1 MKSTV
6 AYYLMLLYLTVM
18 IHPLLPIVADVWCH
32 AFSEI
37 NHLATVHAKYGT
49 HHLEIS
55 LSKSADENNGKNNNT
70 GKIENFAAEHFLQ
83 SPDKIIPKYP
93 VANVFPLL
101 IQSDL
106 FFIFLLKHTPP
117 PKFYC

>member
-1 MKSTV
+1 MKSTI
-6 AYYLMLLYLTVM
+6 AYYLMLLYITVM
-18 IHPLLPIVADVWCH
+18 VHPLLPIVCDAWCH
-32 AFSEI
+32 TFYEI

-55 LSKSADENNGKNNNT
+55 VSKSGNDKNDNNVAKT
-70 GKIENFAAEHFLQ
+70 ETSTSEHTLPQ
-83 SPDKIIPKYP
+83 ANINMPAHII
-93 VANVFPLL
+93 ARSFPLL

-106 FFIFLLKHTPP
+106 FSIFLLNHTPP

>member
-1 MKSTV
+1 MKSTI

-18 IHPLLPIVADVWCH
+18 VHPLLQIVCDAWCH
-32 AFSEI
+32 TFYEI

-55 LSKSADENNGKNNNT
+55 VSKSVNDKNDTNSA
-70 GKIENFAAEHFLQ
+70 KIENFAAEHTLPQ
-83 SPDKIIPKYP
+83 TTIKNPQHII
-93 VANVFPLL
+93 ARSFPLL

-106 FFIFLLKHTPP
+106 FSIFLLNHTPP